1 MSAFF
6 GVIGFLGFCVTLVIL
21 IIFLIKKKPIRMP
34 LILLGVFFVFLVIGL
49 AIPSPEET
57 ASEPDTR
64 NIETQTPEPE
74 PEPDPE
80 PELEPEPE
88 PVPEIATEPEPEPE
102 PKPEPKPEEK
112 TTTETSTLSEQA
124 YIAKMVENST
134 GFGNAMTELGKM
146 LGAFEPTDE
155 WVIYTATWVAAI
167 RMYADDAEKI
177 KPPKKYEA
185 AHDKYLQGTRKF
197 KESMDWLV
205 EGIDEVDVAK
215 INKASA
221 LMEEGVKYVE
231 QATTMIIN

>member
-34 LILLGVFFVFLVIGL
+34 LILLGVFFVFLVIGI

-74 PEPDPE
+74 PEP
-80 PELEPEPE
+80 ELEPEPD
-88 PVPEIATEPEPEPE
+88 PEPEPEPEPAPE

-112 TTTETSTLSEQA
+112 TTTESSTLSEQA

-177 KPPKKYEA
+177 KPPIKYEA

-205 EGIDEVDVAK
+205 AGIDEVDVAK

-231 QATTMIIN
+231 QATAMIIN

>member
-74 PEPDPE
+74 PEP
-80 PELEPEPE
+80 ELEPEPD
-88 PVPEIATEPEPEPE
+88 PEPEPEPEPAPE

-112 TTTETSTLSEQA
+112 TTTESSTLSEQA

-177 KPPKKYEA
+177 KPPIKYEA

-205 EGIDEVDVAK
+205 AGIDEVDVAK

-231 QATTMIIN
+231 QATAMIIN